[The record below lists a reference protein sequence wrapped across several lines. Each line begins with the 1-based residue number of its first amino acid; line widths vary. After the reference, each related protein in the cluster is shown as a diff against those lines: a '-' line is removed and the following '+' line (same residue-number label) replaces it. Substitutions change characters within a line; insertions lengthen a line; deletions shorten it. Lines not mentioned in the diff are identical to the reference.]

1 MNEDGTTMAV
11 VTVTRTGGSDGAVSV
26 SVTSADGTA
35 TAPEDYDNTP
45 ILVSFASGE
54 TNQTV
59 NIPIVDDSLLEGNE
73 TVNLSL
79 SNPTGGATLGS
90 QNTATL
96 TIVDNDVNH
105 SPVAA
110 DDTASTSRN
119 APLTIPVAT
128 LLSNDTDEDGD
139 TLTFSSVSDATN
151 GSVELGENGT
161 VVFTPATDFLG
172 EASFDYTIADGN
184 NNTDT
189 AQVIVTVN
197 LPQPTEGDDI
207 LYGTSGNDIIDG
219 LGGNDL
225 IFGLAGNDSL
235 YGGNDNDTLNGGE
248 GDDYLNPGTGINAVI
263 GGTGFDL
270 LDLDYST
277 EINNLTINYTD
288 PNNGT
293 ISDKSSFSEIEWVIF
308 KSGTGNDTADLSA
321 ANYAEFRGNGGNDSV
336 VGGAGNDYLEGGFG
350 SDTLIGG
357 EGNDVI
363 EGWGG
368 GDNLS
373 DEGDY
378 IDAGGGNDVVYGD
391 AGNDSILGG
400 AGSDHLEGVGGND
413 TLRGGDGDDRKIG
426 NLGGLFGGEGDDLL
440 YGEAGNDELWG
451 QTGNDTVDGGE
462 GDDTLNGNQGTDSI
476 SGGEGNDIVYGGKD
490 DDVVFGDAK
499 NDRLFGDLGNDSL
512 WGGEGDDTLTGGNVS
527 GLTPGVGEKDFLH
540 GGMGSDRFI
549 LGDITWLTYDD
560 NDTTT
565 DGSNDYA
572 TIADFNPTEDII
584 QLQGSPSKYIL
595 EVSDSDTKL
604 LINKPSGE
612 PDELIAIIQ
621 GVTDLNLKADYFVF
635 AQPVNQPP
643 VAQNDTATT
652 YQNTPITIT
661 VDTLLSNDTDID
673 GDTLTLSS
681 VDNATNGSVE
691 LNEEGNVVFTPAAD
705 FLGEATFDYT
715 IADGNNGTDTAQVT
729 VTVNPVI
736 DPPLNLIGTDGDD
749 ILTGKGGNDT
759 IDGGKGRD
767 AIFGGDG
774 DDILIGGL
782 GGDTLTGGDGND
794 QFVYRNFSDRTDQ
807 IIDFTPGKDILV
819 LTEVFSNLGYS
830 GTNPIDDGY
839 MQLVQSGSNTLVQ
852 IDPDGTGFATF
863 KTLVT
868 LQNVL
873 SSDLNSNSF
882 KF

>member
-1 MNEDGTTMAV
+1 
-11 VTVTRTGGSDGAVSV
+11 GAVSV
-26 SVTSADGTA
+26 NVNPTDGTA
-35 TAPEDYDNTP
+35 TAPNDYDNTP

-54 TNQTV
+54 ANQTV

-73 TVNLSL
+73 TINLSL
-79 SNPTGGATLGS
+79 SNPTGGATLGN
-90 QNTATL
+90 QNTAIL
-96 TIVDNDVNH
+96 TIVDNDANH
-105 SPVAA
+105 APVAV
-110 DDTASTSRN
+110 DDTTTTSRN
-119 APLTIPVAT
+119 VPLTIPVAT

-139 TLTFSSVSDATN
+139 TLTLSSVSGATN

-161 VVFTPATDFLG
+161 VVFTPAADFLG
-172 EASFDYTIADGN
+172 EASFDYTIADNN

-197 LPQPTEGDDI
+197 PPQPTEGDDI
-207 LYGTSGNDIIDG
+207 LYGTPENDTIDG
-219 LGGNDL
+219 LGGNDQ
-225 IFGLAGNDSL
+225 IFGLGANDLL
-235 YGGNDNDTLNGGE
+235 YGSEGNDTLNGGE
-248 GDDYLNPGTGINAVI
+248 GDDYLNPGTGINVVI

-293 ISDKSSFSEIEWVIF
+293 ISDESSFSEIEWVIF

-321 ANYAEFRGNGGNDSV
+321 ANYAEFRGSEGNDSFL
-336 VGGAGNDYLEGGFG
+336 GGAGNDYLEGGFG

-363 EGWGG
+363 EGWGP
-368 GDNLS
+368 GDAPS

-391 AGNDSILGG
+391 AGNDLILGG
-400 AGSDHLEGVGGND
+400 AGSDHLDGVGGND
-413 TLRGGDGDDRKIG
+413 TLRGGEGDDRKIG
-426 NLGGLFGGEGDDLL
+426 DFGGLFGGEGDDLL
-440 YGEAGNDELWG
+440 FGEAGNDELWG
-451 QTGNDTVDGGE
+451 QAGNDTLEGGE
-462 GDDTLNGNQGTDSI
+462 GDDVLNGNQGTDSI
-476 SGGEGNDIVYGGKD
+476 YGDQGNDIIRGGKD
-490 DDVVFGDAK
+490 DDAVFGGAE
-499 NDRLFGDLGNDSL
+499 NDQLFGDLGNDSL
-512 WGGEGDDTLTGGNVS
+512 WGGEGDDTLTGGNVT

-549 LGDITWLTYDD
+549 LGDVIWLTYDD
-560 NDTTT
+560 NDTAT
-565 DGSNDYA
+565 DGSNDYV
-572 TIADFNPTEDII
+572 TIADFNLTEDII
-584 QLQGSPSKYIL
+584 QLQGSPNKYIL

-604 LINKPSGE
+604 LIDKPSNE

-621 GVTDLNLKADYFVF
+621 GVTDLNLEADYFVF
-635 AQPVNQPP
+635 AQPDNQPP

-661 VDTLLSNDTDID
+661 AATLLSNDTDED
-673 GDTLTLSS
+673 GDILTLSS
-681 VDNATNGSVE
+681 VGNATNGSVE
-691 LNEEGNVVFTPAAD
+691 LDEEGNVVFTPATD
-705 FLGEATFDYT
+705 FLGKAIFDYT
-715 IADGNNGTDTAQVT
+715 IADNKNGTDTAQVT

-736 DPPLNLIGTDGDD
+736 DPPLNLIGGDGDD
-749 ILTGKGGNDT
+749 TLTGKGGNDT
-759 IDGGKGRD
+759 IDGAKGRD

-807 IIDFTPGKDILV
+807 IIDFTPGKDLLV
-819 LTEVFSNLGYS
+819 LTEVFTNLPDYS

-852 IDPDGTGFATF
+852 IDPDGAGFATF

-873 SSDLNSNSF
+873 SSDLNANSF
-882 KF
+882 QF